1 MAIPTSPLPTTY
13 FNPDLSNNSNP
24 SQEEPNPIPQKE
36 SQIVQPDRQR
46 PHRKPSQTNHSTQTS
61 GTSGTFPAI
70 ATGTVYPGT
79 TVGESGTEPA
89 YSQGSVGN
97 PGKSQDAGRRNSYN
111 PPNHQG
117 KGPRGK
123 PSNSEEHRQPNGQ
136 SPYTTPGADKPRQD
150 STPSTQPIP
159 GYPST
164 AGPIVPPV
172 IGQDPMGMVL
182 VPMFLPDGQMT
193 YGIVLNNQIYPGQM
207 MYGGMGVSGEWE

>member
-13 FNPDLSNNSNP
+13 FNPDLSNNLNP

-36 SQIVQPDRQR
+36 SQIVQPGRSR
-46 PHRKPSQTNHSTQTS
+46 PHRKPSQTNHSTQTSGTS

-97 PGKSQDAGRRNSYN
+97 QGKSQDAGRRNSYN

-117 KGPRGK
+117 
-123 PSNSEEHRQPNGQ
+123 
-136 SPYTTPGADKPRQD
+136 D
-150 STPSTQPIP
+150 STPSAQLTP
-159 GYPST
+159 GYPPT

-182 VPMFLPDGQMT
+182 VPMFLPDGQMA